1 MDSYVKKVAEAKLLD
16 IEKKISLSLKMSLKK
31 N

>member
-16 IEKKISLSLKMSLKK
+16 IPKIRKQSQWQSQLQ
-31 N
+31 